1 MVKFPIPTTFGQ
13 SEQIKL
19 NYRAFLFL
27 MFLTGS
33 LLLVIGSIVGFSL
46 TTLSDKAGREQAE
59 TAAGMARIALFDN
72 AVHLAE
78 NRRERQAQVQQQFLS
93 VPGVRTLRIAPAPKL
108 LRQFNNP
115 ASVTADDTD
124 QKVMQDGLPRLTP
137 VSLAGESGIRTTLPV
152 IASAAGRSNCMQCHT
167 AQEGEVLGTLN
178 LVTAGEAQRS
188 GVLAVLVLLALVIAA
203 FVFMI
208 TKSLRRIPI
217 TAMAV
222 EQAVDRAIQGNFRT
236 PLPAGGVNQMR
247 RISGDLG
254 RLLAFLDLQAKR
266 FEVATSRLTG
276 KAPVAEQNPIV
287 AAADTVETLAHVH
300 AFKQAIL
307 QDQNRFEIY
316 QRLGNVLK
324 NQFNISEFS
333 IYEATYNN
341 QGGQLLPVVVNGQRD
356 NTCRWCHGDVTS
368 NAEVCRVYRTCEMV
382 DGVADA
388 SLCNAFIQPAS
399 GMALRRYMCFPV
411 IRNSAITTILQVIT
425 TADQANRLSGVAPF
439 VNLYLNEAATV
450 LENRRLEA
458 VLHDSSL
465 RDPLTGLNNRRF
477 LSEYVETLVANVQ
490 RKKSHL
496 TIVMIDL
503 DEFKLVNDDYG
514 VEVGDVVLKGIA
526 KVLKQAVRNSDI
538 VIRYGDDQFL
548 IVLQDPAPGAVDQVA
563 EHIRTSV
570 QNLKVPVTGI
580 ALQKTISIGL
590 ANFPGDTDT
599 FWQAVRFADLALQR
613 AKQMGRNRFVRFDP
627 AMYSPEPSANRQA

>member
-1 MVKFPIPTTFGQ
+1 MAVKFSIPGTFGPN
-13 SEQIKL
+13 EQIKL

-27 MFLTGS
+27 MFLTGG
-33 LLLVIGSIVGFSL
+33 LLLVIGSIVGFNLTSL
-46 TTLSDKAGREQAE
+46 SAKAGREQAE
-59 TAAGMARIALFDN
+59 TAVGMARIALFDN
-72 AVHLAE
+72 AVHLPE
-78 NRRERQAQVQQQFLS
+78 NRRERQAQVVQQFLS
-93 VPGVRTLRIAPAPKL
+93 VPGIRSLRMTPSPKL
-108 LRQFNNP
+108 LKQFNNN
-115 ASVTADDTD
+115 AGVTADDVD
-124 QKVMQDGLPRLTP
+124 QGVMQDGLLRFTP
-137 VSLAGESGIRTTLPV
+137 VRLAGESGIRTTLPI

-178 LVTAGEAQRS
+178 LVTVGEAQHS
-188 GVLAVLVLLALVIAA
+188 GLPLVLLLLALVIGV

-217 TAMAV
+217 TAMAI

-236 PLPAGGVNQMR
+236 ALPAGGVNQMR

-266 FEVATSRLTG
+266 FEVGTARLTG

-287 AAADTVETLAHVH
+287 AAADMVEMLSHAH

-316 QRLGNVLK
+316 QRMGNALK

-333 IYEATYNN
+333 IYETTYNN

-356 NTCRWCHGDVTS
+356 NNCRWCHADVTS
-368 NAEVCRVYRTCEMV
+368 NAEVCRVYRTCEIV

-388 SLCNAFIQPAS
+388 SLCNAFIQPAN
-399 GMALRRYMCFPV
+399 GMALRRYMCFPI
-411 IRNSAITTILQVIT
+411 IRGSTITTILQVVT
-425 TADQANRLSGVAPF
+425 TADQANRLPGAAPF
-439 VNLYLNEAATV
+439 INLYLNEAATV

-465 RDPLTGLNNRRF
+465 HDPLTGLNNRRF

-526 KVLKQAVRNSDI
+526 KVLKQAVRTSDI

-563 EHIRTSV
+563 EHIRSSV

-599 FWQAVRFADLALQR
+599 FWQAVRFADLALQK
-613 AKQMGRNRFVRFDP
+613 AKRMGRNRAVRFDP
-627 AMYSPEPSANRQA
+627 AMCFTEPSASR